1 MLFRTT
7 ALRKICMFHN
17 TKTFSHLIPK
27 SLFLE
32 KVDLSEEDE
41 PVMPHTI
48 SAKLLKM
55 HKSMNLHD
63 NVSMCVWLH
72 ATCVFKQGP
81 RLQDVS
87 KCINRSGTG
96 IPSDTQ

>member
-72 ATCVFKQGP
+72 ATCVF
-81 RLQDVS
+81 
-87 KCINRSGTG
+87 
-96 IPSDTQ
+96 